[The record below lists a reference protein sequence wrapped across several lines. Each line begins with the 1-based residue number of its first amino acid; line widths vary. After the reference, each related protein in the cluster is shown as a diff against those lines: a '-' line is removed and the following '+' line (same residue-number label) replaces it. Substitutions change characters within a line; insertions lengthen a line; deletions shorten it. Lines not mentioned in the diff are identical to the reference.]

1 MALVKSGT
9 FGSSPSAAYEL
20 HAAQTAGSGNNRTV
34 KVTLRLKVNGST
46 TASKYGYG
54 LSWIARVKDSY
65 SATTAIK
72 GNEYWYGGEGYRE
85 FSQTLTVNV
94 GTTNSTSITV
104 GFQLKRTDGGS
115 TSWNQT
121 ITGTFSVDK
130 TNTKPY
136 FPTAQQY
143 INVRQGSSASGTLLS
158 GIIPENISTVYIEW
172 GQASDAEGGT
182 LTYGLN
188 HRINGGNWSQ
198 IDFGTDRAHSYSIG
212 AGNQGQTLEYYVDVQ
227 DNGGLWSDKIYSAKI
242 TKNTFTGSTLNDIAS
257 IAYNTTSLTLSW
269 TSPSNTTSH
278 ADKSV
283 FNFSITCD
291 GLTLYN
297 ATASNATTSLTFKIV
312 TSALTDGTPYILKN
326 DLKSKFES
334 SSYKGNLTFTLTS
347 SNAYGSSKTSSKI
360 CAVNLQSNPNAVSS
374 ASISTDTAKSTCYQ
388 KPISSVNSY
397 YFIPDGSKLIRVEWS
412 SVTGNIGE
420 PITYD
425 LYVAYGSDSWTL
437 LQSNLTT
444 TYYNHAV
451 PKQTSSKTIKYRVVT
466 KTSYGTSASKDTA
479 AQTLHYYNVPTITTG
494 AITRSSTSATVSVT
508 VVTKTSLTG
517 VTTVGTWVCNN
528 KGTSTAVCSGNLGTS
543 QAAQNISITG
553 LTEQGQYDLK
563 ITYKDNTIFSTN
575 VTTSAIS
582 IGQMASVF
590 FVNKYGVGVNGNVAT
605 ADRNLSVRGSIAL
618 TAPNNSYTRT
628 AIKTYNGDGNGMGM
642 AIGSGGMLA
651 IGSGESAA
659 EILEET
665 GDSSIM
671 NGRTMATEQT
681 YITSDNGVYFASNC
695 NTIANKKIGVFNN
708 SGNLHVPGAM
718 YVGSDGGTG
727 GTTNYRVYAQN
738 FKPTPADIGALALTG
753 GTLTGKL
760 QIRNDDANTHNST
773 YLELYRA
780 NGIRGSLITSH
791 DSGLGI
797 RLHTYNAEGNWS
809 FNYVFNTDGTFEA
822 GKLKMGN
829 AFLSQDTLRLE
840 KGYGGNYSQIFFKG
854 QTNDDG
860 RIIHWE
866 DNNSSQL
873 WIMPSDDIDSSNDE
887 VVLGTIA
894 NKNGTTDLN
903 GAAWNKAFS
912 FKMDGTMVINS
923 KSSHT
928 DLNGLYHESNCLTS
942 YTAPNRPENYCYIRT
957 FGVNDG
963 YTLQLASYY
972 GSAGRYY
979 IRSQQDTSKSWKVW
993 ESIITSD
1000 QRNIY
1005 KLRAAGNYM
1014 HIETSNG
1021 AKGINWWESDIKFKN
1036 NIQIID
1042 SSNKENRSLDSEIP
1056 GLDLVNKIKHYSFDY
1071 DETHNNT
1078 HIDCGYIAQQLEE
1091 IDERL
1096 IIKIKQPKDSIYY
1109 SEEDK
1114 YTRQPNA
1121 NVIIP
1126 YLSKAI
1132 QELYVKN
1139 IELENRLKDIENSN
1153 IDLK

>member
-9 FGSSPSAAYEL
+9 FGSGPSAAYEL
-20 HAAQTAGSGNNRTV
+20 HAVQTAGSGNNRTV
-34 KVTLRLKVNGST
+34 KVTLKLKVNGST
-46 TASKYGYG
+46 TASRYGYG

-104 GFQLKRTDGGS
+104 GFQLKRSDGGS

-143 INVRQGSSASGTLLS
+143 INVRQGGSASGTLLS

-198 IDFGTDRAHSYSIG
+198 IDWGTDRAHSYSIG
-212 AGNQGQTLEYYVDVQ
+212 SGNQGQTLEYYVDVQ

-297 ATASNATTSLTFKIV
+297 ATASNTTTSLTFKIV

-360 CAVNLQSNPNAVSS
+360 CAVNLQSNPSAVSS

-412 SVTGNIGE
+412 AATGNIGE
-420 PITYD
+420 AISYD
-425 LYVAYGSDSWTL
+425 VYVAYGTEAWTL

-444 TYYNHAV
+444 TYYNHKV
-451 PKQTSSKTIKYRVVT
+451 PKQTVSRTVKYRVVT
-466 KTSYGTSASKDTA
+466 KTSYGTTAYKDTA
-479 AQTLHYYNVPTITTG
+479 TQTLHYYNIPTITVG
-494 AITRSSTSATVSVT
+494 AITRASTSATVNVT
-508 VVTKTSLTG
+508 VASKTSLSG
-517 VTTVGTWVCNN
+517 VTTVGTWTCYN
-528 KGTSTAVCSGNLGTS
+528 KGTTTSVSTGDLSTS
-543 QAAQNISITG
+543 QSAQNISVTK
-553 LTEQGQYDLK
+553 LTETGQYDLK
-563 ITYKDNTIFSTN
+563 ITYKDNTIFSSN

-582 IGQMASVF
+582 IGQMAPIF
-590 FVNKYGVGVNGNVAT
+590 FVNKYGAGVGGVKANSNASFIVSGRASFQTLGQNAGTVTDFDTTLTEGEYFVSGTNITGAPYSGNVHGK
-605 ADRNLSVRGSIAL
+605 LVV
-618 TAPNNSYTRT
+618 
-628 AIKTYNGDGNGMGM
+628 K
-642 AIGSGGMLA
+642 
-651 IGSGESAA
+651 
-659 EILEET
+659 
-665 GDSSIM
+665 
-671 NGRTMATEQT
+671 
-681 YITSDNGVYFASNC
+681 V
-695 NTIANKKIGVFNN
+695 
-708 SGNLHVPGAM
+708 
-718 YVGSDGGTG
+718 SDGGTHNNKSNWIWQIFYQTEG
-727 GTTNYRVYAQN
+727 ISVFRRSKTNANQWTAWTKEYDTIN
-738 FKPTPADIGALALTG
+738 KPTPSEIGALPITG

-760 QIRNDDANTHNST
+760 QIKNADANTHNST

-829 AFLSQDTLRLE
+829 AFLSQDTLV
-840 KGYGGNYSQIFFKG
+840 F
-854 QTNDDG
+854 
-860 RIIHWE
+860 
-866 DNNSSQL
+866 
-873 WIMPSDDIDSSNDE
+873 
-887 VVLGTIA
+887 
-894 NKNGTTDLN
+894 
-903 GAAWNKAFS
+903 
-912 FKMDGTMVINS
+912 NS

-928 DLNGLYHESNCLTS
+928 DLNGLYHESTCLTS
-942 YTAPNRPENYCYIRT
+942 DTAPNRPENYCYIRT

-979 IRSQQDTSKSWKVW
+979 IRSQHDTSKSWKVW

-1000 QRNIY
+1000 QRSIY

-1014 HIETSNG
+1014 HVETNNS

-1121 NVIIP
+1121 NIIIP

>member
-9 FGSSPSAAYEL
+9 FGSSPVAAYEL
-20 HAAQTAGSGNNRTV
+20 HAAQTAGSGNSRTV
-34 KVTLRLKVNGST
+34 KVTLKLKVNGST

-85 FSQTLTVNV
+85 FSQTLTVDV

-104 GFQLKRTDGGS
+104 GFQLKRSDGGS

-121 ITGTFSVDK
+121 ITGNFTVDK

-143 INVRQGSSASGTLLS
+143 INVRQGNNSSGALLS

-182 LTYGLN
+182 LTYALN

-198 IDFGTDRAHSYSIG
+198 IDWGTDRAHSYSIG
-212 AGNQGQTLEYYVDVQ
+212 AGNQGQTLEYYVDAK
-227 DNGGLWSDKIYSAKI
+227 DDGGLWSERIYSTKI
-242 TKNTFTGSTLNDIAS
+242 TKNTFTGSTLNDIPS
-257 IAYNTTSLTLSW
+257 IAYNTSSLTLSW
-269 TSPSNTTSH
+269 NAPSNTTSH
-278 ADKSV
+278 ADKSK
-283 FNFSITCD
+283 FNFAISCD

-297 ATASNATTSLTFKIV
+297 ATASNTATSLTFKIV

-326 DLKSKFES
+326 DLKRKFEN
-334 SSYKGNLTFTLTS
+334 SSYKGNLAFTLTS

-360 CAVNLQSNPNAVSS
+360 CAVNLQSNPSAVSS

-388 KPISSVNSY
+388 KPISSVNNY
-397 YFIPDGSKLIRVEWS
+397 FFIPDGSKVIRVEWS
-412 SVTGNIGE
+412 AVTGNIGE
-420 PITYD
+420 PISYD
-425 LYVAYGSDSWTL
+425 VYVAYGSEGWSL

-444 TYYNHAV
+444 TYYNHTV
-451 PKQTSSKTIKYRVVT
+451 PKQTVSRTVKYRVVT

-479 AQTLHYYNVPTITTG
+479 AQTLHYYNAPTITIG
-494 AITRSSTSATVSVT
+494 AITRASTSATVNVT
-508 VVTKTSLTG
+508 VTSKTSLSD
-517 VTTVGTWVCNN
+517 VTTVGTWTCNN
-528 KGTSTAVCSGNLGTS
+528 KGTSTVVCSGNLGTS
-543 QAAQNISITG
+543 QAAQNLSITG

-563 ITYKDNTIFSTN
+563 ITYKDNTIFSSN

-605 ADRNLSVRGSIAL
+605 ADKNLSVRGSIAL

-651 IGSGESAA
+651 IGSGESATG
-659 EILEET
+659 ILEET

-727 GTTNYRVYAQN
+727 GSTNYRVYAQN
-738 FKPTPADIGALALTG
+738 FKPTPADIGALSLSG

-760 QIRNDDANTHNST
+760 QIKNANANTHDVS

-780 NGIRGSLITSH
+780 NGARGCFITSH
-791 DSGLGI
+791 TNGLGI
-797 RLHTYNAEGNWS
+797 RLHTYDAEGTWS
-809 FNYVFNTDGTFEA
+809 SHYVFNTDGTFETS
-822 GKLKMGN
+822 KLKMGN
-829 AFLSQDTLRLE
+829 AFLDSSTLRLE

-854 QTNDDG
+854 QKDDDG

-866 DNNSSQL
+866 DNGSSQL
-873 WIMPSDDIDSSNDE
+873 WLMPSDDSNAESDEVIIGSISGKNGVVDMSSGGTWNRSITMNTRGQIKCTSNYPYISFKDSETNHGSHTWCIGSDNGYFYIHSGSRNGATVDDSKSGPLLGCYTGSYTNWRFRGSQLFMNGTSVSTSDINMKENVVSISDVQPLSRNANNNPTPKDFKEFVKNMNFYSYDYLKVNDDGELVSSN
-887 VVLGTIA
+887 
-894 NKNGTTDLN
+894 
-903 GAAWNKAFS
+903 S
-912 FKMDGTMVINS
+912 
-923 KSSHT
+923 
-928 DLNGLYHESNCLTS
+928 
-942 YTAPNRPENYCYIRT
+942 RT
-957 FGVNDG
+957 FKKQDEKQKKFSEKVYHNIGIVAQDYDYENDPIAKQFIFKDIDG
-963 YTLQLASYY
+963 KTLLYNKDAL
-972 GSAGRYY
+972 
-979 IRSQQDTSKSWKVW
+979 I
-993 ESIITSD
+993 
-1000 QRNIY
+1000 
-1005 KLRAAGNYM
+1005 
-1014 HIETSNG
+1014 
-1021 AKGINWWESDIKFKN
+1021 GILGIAL
-1036 NIQIID
+1036 
-1042 SSNKENRSLDSEIP
+1042 KEN
-1056 GLDLVNKIKHYSFDY
+1056 IKEVDILK
-1071 DETHNNT
+1071 EQ
-1078 HIDCGYIAQQLEE
+1078 IKE
-1091 IDERL
+1091 L
-1096 IIKIKQPKDSIYY
+1096 IK
-1109 SEEDK
+1109 
-1114 YTRQPNA
+1114 N
-1121 NVIIP
+1121 
-1126 YLSKAI
+1126 
-1132 QELYVKN
+1132 QEGK
-1139 IELENRLKDIENSN
+1139 
-1153 IDLK
+1153 

>member
-9 FGSSPSAAYEL
+9 FGSGPSAAYEL
-20 HAAQTAGSGNNRTV
+20 HAVQTAGSGNNRTV
-34 KVTLRLKVNGST
+34 KVTLKLKVNGST
-46 TASKYGYG
+46 TASRYGYG

-104 GFQLKRTDGGS
+104 GFQLKRSDGGS

-143 INVRQGSSASGTLLS
+143 INVRQGGSASGTLLS

-198 IDFGTDRAHSYSIG
+198 IDWGTDRAHSYSIG
-212 AGNQGQTLEYYVDVQ
+212 SGNQGQTLEYYVDVQ

-283 FNFSITCD
+283 FNFNITCD

-297 ATASNATTSLTFKIV
+297 ATASNTTTSLTFKIV

-360 CAVNLQSNPNAVSS
+360 CAVNLQSNPSAVSS

-420 PITYD
+420 AISYD
-425 LYVAYGSDSWTL
+425 VYVAYGTEAWTL

-444 TYYNHAV
+444 TYYNHKV
-451 PKQTSSKTIKYRVVT
+451 PKQTVSRTVKYRVVT
-466 KTSYGTSASKDTA
+466 KTSYGTTAYKDTA
-479 AQTLHYYNVPTITTG
+479 TQTLHYYNIPTITVGT
-494 AITRSSTSATVSVT
+494 ITRASTSATVNVT
-508 VVTKTSLTG
+508 VASKTSLSG
-517 VTTVGTWVCNN
+517 VTTVGTWTCYN
-528 KGTSTAVCSGNLGTS
+528 KGTTTSVSTGDLSTS
-543 QAAQNISITG
+543 QSAQNISVTK
-553 LTEQGQYDLK
+553 LTETGQYDLK
-563 ITYKDNTIFSTN
+563 ITYKDNTIFSSN

-582 IGQMASVF
+582 IGQMAPIF
-590 FVNKYGVGVNGNVAT
+590 FVNKYGAGVGGVKANSNASFIVSGRASFQTLGQNAGTVTDFDTTLTEGEYFVSGTNITGAPYSGNVHGK
-605 ADRNLSVRGSIAL
+605 LVV
-618 TAPNNSYTRT
+618 
-628 AIKTYNGDGNGMGM
+628 K
-642 AIGSGGMLA
+642 
-651 IGSGESAA
+651 
-659 EILEET
+659 
-665 GDSSIM
+665 
-671 NGRTMATEQT
+671 
-681 YITSDNGVYFASNC
+681 V
-695 NTIANKKIGVFNN
+695 
-708 SGNLHVPGAM
+708 
-718 YVGSDGGTG
+718 SDGGTHNNKSNWIWQIFYQTEG
-727 GTTNYRVYAQN
+727 ISVFRRSKTNANQWTAWTKEYDTIN
-738 FKPTPADIGALALTG
+738 KPTPSEIGALPITG

-760 QIRNDDANTHNST
+760 QIKNADANTHNST

-829 AFLSQDTLRLE
+829 AFLSQDTLV
-840 KGYGGNYSQIFFKG
+840 F
-854 QTNDDG
+854 
-860 RIIHWE
+860 
-866 DNNSSQL
+866 
-873 WIMPSDDIDSSNDE
+873 
-887 VVLGTIA
+887 
-894 NKNGTTDLN
+894 
-903 GAAWNKAFS
+903 
-912 FKMDGTMVINS
+912 NS

-928 DLNGLYHESNCLTS
+928 DLNGLYHESTCLTS
-942 YTAPNRPENYCYIRT
+942 DTAPNRPENYCYIRT
-957 FGVNDG
+957 FGVNNG

-979 IRSQQDTSKSWKVW
+979 IRSQHDTSKSWKVW

-1000 QRNIY
+1000 QRSIY

-1014 HIETSNG
+1014 HVETNNS

-1121 NVIIP
+1121 NIIIP

>member
-9 FGSSPSAAYEL
+9 FGSGPSAAYEL
-20 HAAQTAGSGNNRTV
+20 HAVQTAGSGNNRTV
-34 KVTLRLKVNGST
+34 KVTLKLKVNGST
-46 TASKYGYG
+46 TASRYGYG

-104 GFQLKRTDGGS
+104 GFQLKRSDGGS

-143 INVRQGSSASGTLLS
+143 INVRQGGSASGTLLS

-198 IDFGTDRAHSYSIG
+198 IDWGTDRAHSYSIG
-212 AGNQGQTLEYYVDVQ
+212 SGNQGQTLEYYVDVQ

-283 FNFSITCD
+283 FNFNITCD

-297 ATASNATTSLTFKIV
+297 ATASNTTTSLTFKIV

-360 CAVNLQSNPNAVSS
+360 CAVNLQSNPSAVSS

-420 PITYD
+420 AISYD
-425 LYVAYGSDSWTL
+425 VYVAYGTEAWTL

-444 TYYNHAV
+444 TYYNHKV
-451 PKQTSSKTIKYRVVT
+451 PKQTVSRTVKYRVVT
-466 KTSYGTSASKDTA
+466 KTSYGTTAYKDTA
-479 AQTLHYYNVPTITTG
+479 TQTLHYYNIPTITVGT
-494 AITRSSTSATVSVT
+494 ITRASTSATVNVT
-508 VVTKTSLTG
+508 VASKTSLSG
-517 VTTVGTWVCNN
+517 VTTVGTWTCYN
-528 KGTSTAVCSGNLGTS
+528 KGTTTSVSTGDLSTS
-543 QAAQNISITG
+543 QSAQNISVTK
-553 LTEQGQYDLK
+553 LTETGQYDLK
-563 ITYKDNTIFSTN
+563 ITYKDNTIFSSN

-582 IGQMASVF
+582 IGQMAPIF
-590 FVNKYGVGVNGNVAT
+590 FVNKYGAGVGGVKANSNASFIVSGRASFQTLGQNAGTVTDFDTTLTEGEYFVSGTNITGAPYSGNVHGK
-605 ADRNLSVRGSIAL
+605 LVV
-618 TAPNNSYTRT
+618 
-628 AIKTYNGDGNGMGM
+628 K
-642 AIGSGGMLA
+642 
-651 IGSGESAA
+651 
-659 EILEET
+659 
-665 GDSSIM
+665 
-671 NGRTMATEQT
+671 
-681 YITSDNGVYFASNC
+681 V
-695 NTIANKKIGVFNN
+695 
-708 SGNLHVPGAM
+708 
-718 YVGSDGGTG
+718 SDGGTHNNKSNWIWQIFYQTEG
-727 GTTNYRVYAQN
+727 ISVFRRSKTNANQWTAWTKEYDTIN
-738 FKPTPADIGALALTG
+738 KPTPSEIGALPITG

-760 QIRNDDANTHNST
+760 QIKNADANTHNST

-829 AFLSQDTLRLE
+829 AFLSQDTLV
-840 KGYGGNYSQIFFKG
+840 F
-854 QTNDDG
+854 
-860 RIIHWE
+860 
-866 DNNSSQL
+866 
-873 WIMPSDDIDSSNDE
+873 
-887 VVLGTIA
+887 
-894 NKNGTTDLN
+894 
-903 GAAWNKAFS
+903 
-912 FKMDGTMVINS
+912 NS

-928 DLNGLYHESNCLTS
+928 DLNGLYHESTCLTS
-942 YTAPNRPENYCYIRT
+942 DTAPNRPENYCYIRT

-979 IRSQQDTSKSWKVW
+979 IRSQHDTSKSWKVW

-1000 QRNIY
+1000 QRSIY

-1014 HIETSNG
+1014 HVETNNS

-1121 NVIIP
+1121 NIIIP

>member
-9 FGSSPSAAYEL
+9 FGSGPSAAYEL

-143 INVRQGSSASGTLLS
+143 INVRQENSSGTLLS
-158 GIIPENISTVYIEW
+158 GIIPENISTIYIQW

-198 IDFGTDRAHSYSIG
+198 IDFGTDRDHVYSIG
-212 AGNQGQTLEYYVDVQ
+212 TGNQGQTLEYYVDVQ
-227 DNGGLWSDKIYSAKI
+227 DNGGLWSDKIYSTKI

-297 ATASNATTSLTFKIV
+297 ATASNTTTSLTFKIV

-451 PKQTSSKTIKYRVVT
+451 PKQTSSRTIKYRIVT
-466 KTSYGTSASKDTA
+466 KTSYGTTASKDTA
-479 AQTLHYYNVPTITTG
+479 TQTLHYYNIPTITIGT
-494 AITRSSTSATVSVT
+494 ITRTSTAATVNITVT
-508 VVTKTSLTG
+508 SKTSLSG
-517 VTTVGTWVCNN
+517 VTTVGTWTCYN
-528 KGTSTAVCSGNLGTS
+528 KGTSTSVSTGSLGTS
-543 QAAQNISITG
+543 QAAQNISVTS
-553 LTEQGQYDLK
+553 LTESGQYDLK
-563 ITYKDNTIFSTN
+563 IIYKDNTVFSSN

-582 IGQMASVF
+582 IGQMLPAF
-590 FVNKYGVGVNGNVAT
+590 FINKYGIGVNGEMANANSAIRVKGSVFPYGSHNGLT
-605 ADRNLSVRGSIAL
+605 DYDSTPIGLSIV
-618 TAPNNSYTRT
+618 
-628 AIKTYNGDGNGMGM
+628 
-642 AIGSGGMLA
+642 
-651 IGSGESAA
+651 
-659 EILEET
+659 
-665 GDSSIM
+665 
-671 NGRTMATEQT
+671 EQ
-681 YITSDNGVYFASNC
+681 
-695 NTIANKKIGVFNN
+695 
-708 SGNLHVPGAM
+708 
-718 YVGSDGGTG
+718 GTG
-727 GTTNYRVYAQN
+727 GSSAGYPSDYIT
-738 FKPTPADIGALALTG
+738 
-753 GTLTGKL
+753 TLTVKHNANRQF
-760 QIRNDDANTHNST
+760 QISVDNSGSN
-773 YLELYRA
+773 LYF
-780 NGIRGSLITSH
+780 RGAHVS
-791 DSGLGI
+791 
-797 RLHTYNAEGNWS
+797 
-809 FNYVFNTDGTFEA
+809 NTDGTSTGWSAWKKVYHSANKPTKSDVGLGSVNNWGASSSISANSTSQYATTNMVAQVRAEKLNASA
-822 GKLKMGN
+822 GVHNGALTISENSKQLIMGCGTG
-829 AFLSQDTLRLE
+829 DV
-840 KGYGGNYSQIFFKG
+840 FFK
-854 QTNDDG
+854 
-860 RIIHWE
+860 
-866 DNNSSQL
+866 
-873 WIMPSDDIDSSNDE
+873 
-887 VVLGTIA
+887 
-894 NKNGTTDLN
+894 
-903 GAAWNKAFS
+903 
-912 FKMDGTMVINS
+912 NS
-923 KSSHT
+923 KSGGYLQFYDDKTLRIDGVKIGTPQYPIIDRDTTRWFNKIAPVMSDGVMEVGRYIDFHKASSDPADYT
-928 DLNGLYHESNCLTS
+928 VRLDANGSVLWCSTTIQQASDKNMKEDIQYLDEMPMMYSRNSSSMFKDFIKDFRFATFR
-942 YTAPNRPENYCYIRT
+942 YKGAEQGT
-957 FGVNDG
+957 FGFIAQDVEDSPVGQLMVSEFDREIINKKINKVIGTEKTLSFDLSA
-963 YTLQLASYY
+963 YT
-972 GSAGRYY
+972 
-979 IRSQQDTSKSWKVW
+979 TVV
-993 ESIITSD
+993 
-1000 QRNIY
+1000 
-1005 KLRAAGNYM
+1005 
-1014 HIETSNG
+1014 
-1021 AKGINWWESDIKFKN
+1021 AKGLQETIKELDDLKEE
-1036 NIQIID
+1036 
-1042 SSNKENRSLDSEIP
+1042 NKELKNRIIEIE
-1056 GLDLVNKIKHYSFDY
+1056 KR
-1071 DETHNNT
+1071 
-1078 HIDCGYIAQQLEE
+1078 LEE
-1091 IDERL
+1091 
-1096 IIKIKQPKDSIYY
+1096 K
-1109 SEEDK
+1109 
-1114 YTRQPNA
+1114 
-1121 NVIIP
+1121 
-1126 YLSKAI
+1126 
-1132 QELYVKN
+1132 
-1139 IELENRLKDIENSN
+1139 
-1153 IDLK
+1153 

>member
-9 FGSSPSAAYEL
+9 FGSGPSAAYEL
-20 HAAQTAGSGNNRTV
+20 HAAQTAGSGNSRTV
-34 KVTLRLKVNGST
+34 KVTLKLKVNGST
-46 TASKYGYG
+46 TTSKYGYG

-143 INVRQGSSASGTLLS
+143 INVRQGGSASGTLLS

-198 IDFGTDRAHSYSIG
+198 IDWGTDRAHSYSIG

-227 DNGGLWSDKIYSAKI
+227 DNGGLWSDKIYSTKI

-360 CAVNLQSNPNAVSS
+360 CAVNLQSNPSAVSS

-397 YFIPDGSKLIRVEWS
+397 YFIPDGRKLIRVEWS
-412 SVTGNIGE
+412 PVTGNIGE
-420 PITYD
+420 SISYD
-425 LYVAYGSDSWTL
+425 IYVAYGSEDWTL

-451 PKQTSSKTIKYRVVT
+451 PKQTVSRTIKYRVVT
-466 KTSYGTSASKDTA
+466 KTSYGTTAYKDTA
-479 AQTLHYYNVPTITTG
+479 TQTLHYYNIPTITVGT
-494 AITRSSTSATVSVT
+494 ITRTSTAATVNVT
-508 VVTKTSLTG
+508 VASRTSLSG
-517 VTTVGTWVCNN
+517 VTTVGTWTCYN
-528 KGTSTAVCSGNLGTS
+528 KGTSTSVSTGSLGTS
-543 QAAQNISITG
+543 QAAQNISVTS
-553 LTEQGQYDLK
+553 LTESGQYDLK
-563 ITYKDNTIFSTN
+563 ITYKDNTVFSSN

-582 IGQMASVF
+582 IGQMLPAF
-590 FVNKYGVGVNGNVAT
+590 FVNKYGIGVNGEMANANSAVRVKGSVFPYGSHNGLT
-605 ADRNLSVRGSIAL
+605 DYNSTPIGLSIVEQGAGGS
-618 TAPNNSYTRT
+618 
-628 AIKTYNGDGNGMGM
+628 
-642 AIGSGGMLA
+642 
-651 IGSGESAA
+651 SA
-659 EILEET
+659 
-665 GDSSIM
+665 GYPSD
-671 NGRTMATEQT
+671 
-681 YITSDNGVYFASNC
+681 YITTLTVKHSN
-695 NTIANKKIGVFNN
+695 NRQFQFSVDN
-708 SGNLHVPGAM
+708 SGNNLYFRGAHVNNT
-718 YVGSDGGTG
+718 DGTSTG
-727 GTTNYRVYAQN
+727 WSAWKKVYHSAN
-738 FKPTPADIGALALTG
+738 KPTPSDIGALPITG

-822 GKLKMGN
+822 NKLKMGN
-829 AFLSQDTLRLE
+829 AFLDSSTLRLE

-860 RIIHWE
+860 RIVHWE
-866 DNNSSQL
+866 DNNTSQL
-873 WIMPSDDIDSSNDE
+873 WIMPSDDNSAASDE
-887 VVLGTIA
+887 VILGTIA

-903 GAAWNKAFS
+903 GAEWNKAFS

-942 YTAPNRPENYCYIRT
+942 DTAPNRPENYCYIRT

-963 YTLQLASYY
+963 HTLQLASYY

>member
-9 FGSSPSAAYEL
+9 FGSSPVAAYEL
-20 HAAQTAGSGNNRTV
+20 HAAQTAGSGNSRTV
-34 KVTLRLKVNGST
+34 KVILKLKVNGST

-85 FSQTLTVNV
+85 FSQTLTVDV

-104 GFQLKRTDGGS
+104 GFQLKRSDGGS
-115 TSWNQT
+115 SSWNQT
-121 ITGTFSVDK
+121 ITGNFTVDK

-136 FPTAQQY
+136 FPTDQQY
-143 INVRQGSSASGTLLS
+143 LNIKQGNNSSGALLS
-158 GIIPENISTVYIEW
+158 GIIPENISNVYLEW

-182 LTYGLN
+182 LTYSLN

-198 IDFGTDRAHSYSIG
+198 IDSGTDRAHSYSIG
-212 AGNQGQTLEYYVDVQ
+212 AGNQGQTLEYYVDVK
-227 DNGGLWSDKIYSAKI
+227 DNGGLWSDKVYSTKI
-242 TKNTFTGSTLNDIAS
+242 TKNTFTGSTLNDIPS
-257 IAYNTTSLTLSW
+257 IAYNTSSLTLSW
-269 TSPSNTTSH
+269 NAPSNTTSH
-278 ADKSV
+278 ADKSK
-283 FNFSITCD
+283 FNFTISCD

-326 DLKSKFES
+326 DLKNKFANT
-334 SSYKGNLTFTLTS
+334 SYKGNLTFTLTS
-347 SNAYGSSKTSSKI
+347 SNAYGSSKTSSKV
-360 CAVNLQSNPNAVSS
+360 CAVDLQSTPNAVSS
-374 ASISTDTAKSTCYQ
+374 AIISTDTAKSTCYQ
-388 KPISSVNSY
+388 KPISSVNNY
-397 YFIPDGSKLIRVEWS
+397 FFIPDGSKVIRVEWS
-412 SVTGNIGE
+412 AVTGNIGE
-420 PITYD
+420 AISYD
-425 LYVAYGSDSWTL
+425 VYVAYESEGWSL
-437 LQSNLTT
+437 IQSNLTT

-451 PKQTSSKTIKYRVVT
+451 PKQTVSRTIKYRIVT
-466 KTSYGTSASKDTA
+466 KTNYGTSASKDTA
-479 AQTLHYYNVPTITTG
+479 AQTLHYYNAPTITIG
-494 AITRSSTSATVSVT
+494 AITRASTSATVNVT
-508 VVTKTSLTG
+508 VASKTSLSG
-517 VTTVGTWVCNN
+517 VTTVGTWTCNN
-528 KGTSTAVCSGNLGTS
+528 KGTSTVVCSGNLGTS
-543 QAAQNISITG
+543 QAAQNLSITG

-563 ITYKDNTIFSTN
+563 ITYKDNTIFSSN

-590 FVNKYGVGVNGNVAT
+590 FVNKYGIGVNGT
-605 ADRNLSVRGSIAL
+605 KADSTIAL
-618 TAPNNSYTRT
+618 NVKGAANVSNILNS
-628 AIKTYNGDGNGMGM
+628 NLLG
-642 AIGSGGMLA
+642 GSGA
-651 IGSGESAA
+651 HGSTKVSDLNNIWKSGFYDILDGANQPFGGWNWVINCAHTNNRADYKYGFQIAATNGGNNYAMRSTNVNGQGNWSVLYHTNNKPSAA
-659 EILEET
+659 
-665 GDSSIM
+665 D
-671 NGRTMATEQT
+671 
-681 YITSDNGVYFASNC
+681 V
-695 NTIANKKIGVFNN
+695 
-708 SGNLHVPGAM
+708 
-718 YVGSDGGTG
+718 
-727 GTTNYRVYAQN
+727 
-738 FKPTPADIGALALTG
+738 GALPITG

-760 QIRNDDANTHNST
+760 QIKNADANTHDSS

-780 NGIRGSLITSH
+780 NGARGCFITSH
-791 DSGLGI
+791 TNGLGI
-797 RLHTYNAEGNWS
+797 RLHTYDAEGTWS
-809 FNYVFNTDGTFEA
+809 SHYVFNTDGTFETS
-822 GKLKMGN
+822 KLKMGN
-829 AFLSQDTLRLE
+829 AFLDSSTLRLE

-873 WIMPSDDIDSSNDE
+873 WLMPSDDNGVDSDE
-887 VVLGTIA
+887 VILGTIA
-894 NKNGTTDLN
+894 KKNGTTDLN
-903 GAAWNKAFS
+903 GATWNRAFS
-912 FKMDGTMVINS
+912 FAMDGTMKINS
-923 KSSHT
+923 KSSNT

-942 YTAPNRPENYCYIRT
+942 DTAPNRPENYCYVRT

-963 YTLQLASYY
+963 YTMQLASYY
-972 GSAGRYY
+972 GVAGRYY
-979 IRSQQDTSKSWKVW
+979 IRSQQDTNRSWKVW

-1014 HIETSNG
+1014 HIETNNG

-1056 GLDLVNKIKHYSFDY
+1056 GLNLVNKIKHYSFDY

-1096 IIKIKQPKDSIYY
+1096 IIKIEQPKDSIYY

>member
-9 FGSSPSAAYEL
+9 FGSSPVAAYEL
-20 HAAQTAGSGNNRTV
+20 HAAQTAGSGNSRTV
-34 KVTLRLKVNGST
+34 KVTLKLKVNGST

-65 SATTAIK
+65 SATAKVK

-85 FSQTLTVNV
+85 FSQTLTVDV

-104 GFQLKRTDGGS
+104 GFQLKRSDGGS
-115 TSWNQT
+115 SSWNQT
-121 ITGTFSVDK
+121 ITGDFTVDK

-136 FPTAQQY
+136 FPTGQQY
-143 INVRQGSSASGTLLS
+143 LNIKQGNNSSGALLS
-158 GIIPENISTVYIEW
+158 GIIPENISNVYLEW

-182 LTYGLN
+182 LTYSLN

-198 IDFGTDRAHSYSIG
+198 IDSGTDRAHSYSIG
-212 AGNQGQTLEYYVDVQ
+212 AGNQGQTLEYYVDVK
-227 DNGGLWSDKIYSAKI
+227 DNGGLWSDKVYSTKI
-242 TKNTFTGSTLNDIAS
+242 TKNTFTGSTLNDIPS
-257 IAYNTTSLTLSW
+257 IAYNTSSLTLSW
-269 TSPSNTTSH
+269 SAPSNTTSH
-278 ADKSV
+278 ADKSK
-283 FNFSITCD
+283 FNFTISCD

-326 DLKSKFES
+326 DLKNKFANT
-334 SSYKGNLTFTLTS
+334 SYKGNLTFTLTS
-347 SNAYGSSKTSSKI
+347 SNAYGSSKTSSKV
-360 CAVNLQSNPNAVSS
+360 CAVNLQSTPNAVSS
-374 ASISTDTAKSTCYQ
+374 AIISTDTAKSTCYQ

-397 YFIPDGSKLIRVEWS
+397 FFIPDGSKVIRVEWS
-412 SVTGNIGE
+412 AVTGNIGE
-420 PITYD
+420 PISYD
-425 LYVAYGSDSWTL
+425 VYVAYGSEGWSL
-437 LQSNLTT
+437 IQSNLTT
-444 TYYNHAV
+444 TYYNHTV
-451 PKQTSSKTIKYRVVT
+451 PKQTVSRTVKYRVVT

-479 AQTLHYYNVPTITTG
+479 AQTLHYYNAPTITIG
-494 AITRSSTSATVSVT
+494 AITRASTSATVNVT
-508 VVTKTSLTG
+508 VASKTSLSD
-517 VTTVGTWVCNN
+517 VTTVGTWTCYN
-528 KGTSTAVCSGNLGTS
+528 KGTTTSVSTGNLSTS
-543 QAAQNISITG
+543 QSAQNISITN
-553 LTEQGQYDLK
+553 LTETGQYDLK
-563 ITYKDNTIFSTN
+563 ITYKDNTIFSSN

-582 IGQMASVF
+582 IGQMAPVF
-590 FVNKYGVGVNGNVAT
+590 FVNKYGIGINGKQANSTYSLFVNGRGCISDGLMLPDNIGIRDSSGRIFLRNNGTSTVLSASNGTIYFRPQGDGAGANQAT
-605 ADRNLSVRGSIAL
+605 LNPSGIFN
-618 TAPNNSYTRT
+618 APN
-628 AIKTYNGDGNGMGM
+628 IQVGGNNVYHTGRKP
-642 AIGSGGMLA
+642 
-651 IGSGESAA
+651 SAA
-659 EILEET
+659 
-665 GDSSIM
+665 D
-671 NGRTMATEQT
+671 
-681 YITSDNGVYFASNC
+681 V
-695 NTIANKKIGVFNN
+695 
-708 SGNLHVPGAM
+708 
-718 YVGSDGGTG
+718 
-727 GTTNYRVYAQN
+727 
-738 FKPTPADIGALALTG
+738 GALPITG

-760 QIRNDDANTHNST
+760 QIRNADANTYDVS

-780 NGIRGSLITSH
+780 NGARGCFITSH
-791 DSGLGI
+791 TNGLGI
-797 RLHTYNAEGNWS
+797 RLHTYDAEGTWS
-809 FNYVFNTDGTFEA
+809 SHYVFNTDGTFETS
-822 GKLKMGN
+822 KLQMGN
-829 AFLSQDTLRLE
+829 AFLDSSTLRLE

-873 WIMPSDDIDSSNDE
+873 WLMPSDDNGVASDE
-887 VVLGTIA
+887 VILGTIA
-894 NKNGTTDLN
+894 KKNGTTDLN
-903 GAAWNKAFS
+903 GATWNRAFS
-912 FKMDGTMVINS
+912 FVMDGTMKINS
-923 KSSHT
+923 KPSAT

-942 YTAPNRPENYCYIRT
+942 DTAPNRPENYCYIRT

-963 YTLQLASYY
+963 YTMQLASYY

-979 IRSQQDTSKSWKVW
+979 IRSQQDTSKNWKVW

-1096 IIKIKQPKDSIYY
+1096 IIKIEQPKDSIYY

-1132 QELYVKN
+1132 QELYAKN

>member
-34 KVTLRLKVNGST
+34 KVTLKLKVNGST
-46 TASKYGYG
+46 TASRYGYG

-72 GNEYWYGGEGYRE
+72 GNEYWYGGQGYRE

-143 INVRQGSSASGTLLS
+143 INVRQGGSASGTLLS
-158 GIIPENISTVYIEW
+158 GIIPENISNVYIEW

-182 LTYGLN
+182 LTYALN

-212 AGNQGQTLEYYVDVQ
+212 SGNQGQTLEYYVDVK
-227 DNGGLWSDKIYSAKI
+227 DNGGLWSDKIYSTKI
-242 TKNTFTGSTLNDIAS
+242 TKNTFTGSILNDIAS

-297 ATASNATTSLTFKIV
+297 ATASNTTTSLTFKIV

-360 CAVNLQSNPNAVSS
+360 CAVNLQSNPSAVKS

-397 YFIPDGSKLIRVEWS
+397 YFIPDGRKLIRVEWS

-451 PKQTSSKTIKYRVVT
+451 PKQTVSRTIKYRVVT
-466 KTSYGTSASKDTA
+466 KTSYGTTAYKDTA
-479 AQTLHYYNVPTITTG
+479 TQTLHYYNIPTITIGT
-494 AITRSSTSATVSVT
+494 ITRTSTTATVNVT
-508 VVTKTSLTG
+508 VASRTSLSG
-517 VTTVGTWVCNN
+517 VTTVGTWTCYK
-528 KGTSTAVCSGNLGTS
+528 KGTSTSVSTGSLGTS
-543 QAAQNISITG
+543 QAAQNISVTS
-553 LTEQGQYDLK
+553 LTESGQYDLK
-563 ITYKDNTIFSTN
+563 ITYKDNTVFSSN
-575 VTTSAIS
+575 VITSAIN

-590 FVNKYGVGVNGNVAT
+590 FVNKYGIGVNGT
-605 ADRNLSVRGSIAL
+605 QADSTIAL
-618 TAPNNSYTRT
+618 NVKGAANVSNILNS
-628 AIKTYNGDGNGMGM
+628 NLVG
-642 AIGSGGMLA
+642 GSGA
-651 IGSGESAA
+651 HGSTKVSDLNNIWKSGFYDIYQGANQPFGGWNWVINCAHTNNKDGYKYGFQIAAGNNEKKYAMRSTNANGEGSWSVLYHTHNKPSAA
-659 EILEET
+659 
-665 GDSSIM
+665 D
-671 NGRTMATEQT
+671 
-681 YITSDNGVYFASNC
+681 V
-695 NTIANKKIGVFNN
+695 
-708 SGNLHVPGAM
+708 
-718 YVGSDGGTG
+718 
-727 GTTNYRVYAQN
+727 
-738 FKPTPADIGALALTG
+738 GALPITG

-760 QIRNDDANTHNST
+760 QIKNADANTDNSS

-780 NGIRGSLITSH
+780 NGVRGSLITSH
-791 DSGLGI
+791 NNGLGI
-797 RLHTYNAEGNWS
+797 RLHTYDAEGTWS
-809 FNYVFNTDGTFEA
+809 SNYVFNTDGTFEA
-822 GKLKMGN
+822 NKLKMGN
-829 AFLSQDTLRLE
+829 AFLDSSTLRLE

-873 WIMPSDDIDSSNDE
+873 WIMPSDDNSAASDE
-887 VVLGTIA
+887 VILGTIA
-894 NKNGTTDLN
+894 KKNGTTDLN
-903 GAAWNKAFS
+903 GATWSRAFS
-912 FKMDGTMVINS
+912 FKMDGTMKIDS
-923 KSSHT
+923 KSSNT

-942 YTAPNRPENYCYIRT
+942 NTAPNRPENYCYIRT

-1000 QRNIY
+1000 HRSIY

-1014 HIETSNG
+1014 HVETNSS

>member
-1 MALVKSGT
+1 MAIVKSGT
-9 FGSSPSAAYEL
+9 FGSSPSASYEL
-20 HAAQTAGSGNNRTV
+20 HAEQTSGSGNSRTV
-34 KVTLRLKVNGST
+34 KVTLRLKVYGST
-46 TASKYGYG
+46 SQSKYGFPLY
-54 LSWIARVKDSY
+54 WKARVKDSY
-65 SATTAIK
+65 SGWQTVK
-72 GNEYWYGGEGYRE
+72 GSEYWYATEGYRE
-85 FSQTLTVNV
+85 FAQWLTVDV
-94 GTTNSTSITV
+94 GTTSSTSITV
-104 GFQLKRTDGGS
+104 GFQLNRSDGGS
-115 TSWNQT
+115 SSWNQT
-121 ITGTFSVDK
+121 ITGSFTVNK
-130 TNTKPY
+130 TNTAPY
-136 FPTAQQY
+136 FPNDQKW
-143 INVRQGSSASGTLLS
+143 INVRSGSTSSGTLLS
-158 GIIPENISTVYIEW
+158 GVIPENTSQVYISW
-172 GQASDAEGGT
+172 GAASDAEGDS
-182 LTYGLN
+182 LTYALN
-188 HRINGGNWSQ
+188 HKINNGNWVQ
-198 IDFGTDRAHSYSIG
+198 IDLGTDRAHSYSIG
-212 AGNQGQTLEYYVDVQ
+212 AGNEGQTIQYYVDVK
-227 DNGGLWSDKIYSAKI
+227 DPSGAWSEKIYSAVL
-242 TKNTFTGSTLNDIAS
+242 TKNTLIGGWFTNHSTDIYYGTDSFTIYFTGGRNTNNSPVYYYIYSDDIPIQNGREVTGESEIIKIWDETGTAPSTPYFKLSDIKNWVKNNNYNRRMHVGIRTRND
-257 IAYNTTSLTLSW
+257 YNTYKWSGGSINIDLRTNPYQSSCYISDNSPAYKTVNGTKYLLPEGGQNINLDFKAASGKNGEDIYYEIYYSINDQNWIYLRNGYDATWKSTSNETWHTIYHNLGKMNYSGNIKYLVRVK
-269 TSPSNTTSH
+269 TTYDYYSDSYTEARTFH
-278 ADKSV
+278 YYHG
-283 FNFSITCD
+283 I
-291 GLTLYN
+291 
-297 ATASNATTSLTFKIV
+297 SLI
-312 TSALTDGTPYILKN
+312 
-326 DLKSKFES
+326 
-334 SSYKGNLTFTLTS
+334 
-347 SNAYGSSKTSSKI
+347 SSKI
-360 CAVNLQSNPNAVSS
+360 NRTQSS
-374 ASISTDTAKSTCYQ
+374 AEVAIIAKTSTSLPNVTTKGTWSCNGKSGNLEASQ
-388 KPISSVNSY
+388 SEQI
-397 YFIPDGSKLIRVEWS
+397 IRVSLSNENQQTLSITYNDNTGLS
-412 SVTGNIGE
+412 SDQTTKIKIPAFAPIFFVNRYGAGVGGVKANSNASFIVSGRASFETLGQYAGTVTNFDTTLTEGEYIISGTNLTGAPYTGNI
-420 PITYD
+420 
-425 LYVAYGSDSWTL
+425 YGKL
-437 LQSNLTT
+437 I
-444 TYYNHAV
+444 V
-451 PKQTSSKTIKYRVVT
+451 K
-466 KTSYGTSASKDTA
+466 
-479 AQTLHYYNVPTITTG
+479 
-494 AITRSSTSATVSVT
+494 
-508 VVTKTSLTG
+508 
-517 VTTVGTWVCNN
+517 
-528 KGTSTAVCSGNLGTS
+528 
-543 QAAQNISITG
+543 
-553 LTEQGQYDLK
+553 
-563 ITYKDNTIFSTN
+563 
-575 VTTSAIS
+575 
-582 IGQMASVF
+582 
-590 FVNKYGVGVNGNVAT
+590 VN
-605 ADRNLSVRGSIAL
+605 
-618 TAPNNSYTRT
+618 
-628 AIKTYNGDGNGMGM
+628 
-642 AIGSGGMLA
+642 
-651 IGSGESAA
+651 
-659 EILEET
+659 
-665 GDSSIM
+665 
-671 NGRTMATEQT
+671 
-681 YITSDNGVYFASNC
+681 
-695 NTIANKKIGVFNN
+695 
-708 SGNLHVPGAM
+708 
-718 YVGSDGGTG
+718 DGGTHNNQNNWIWQILYC
-727 GTTNYRVYAQN
+727 TESTLVYKRSKTNANKWTAWCQEYN
-738 FKPTPADIGALALTG
+738 SINKPSPSDIGALSLSG

-760 QIRNDDANTHNST
+760 QIRNADANTHNST

-873 WIMPSDDIDSSNDE
+873 WIMPSDDINSSNDE
-887 VVLGTIA
+887 VILGTIA

-903 GAAWNKAFS
+903 GAAWNRAFS

-928 DLNGLYHESNCLTS
+928 DLNVLYHESNCLTS
-942 YTAPNRPENYCYIRT
+942 DTAPNRPENYCYIRT

-1000 QRNIY
+1000 HRNIY

>member
-9 FGSSPSAAYEL
+9 FGSSPVAAYEL
-20 HAAQTAGSGNNRTV
+20 HAAQTAGSGNSRTV
-34 KVTLRLKVNGST
+34 KVTLKLKVNGST
-46 TASKYGYG
+46 TTSKYGYG

-65 SATTAIK
+65 SATAKVK

-85 FSQTLTVNV
+85 FSQSLTVDV

-143 INVRQGSSASGTLLS
+143 INVRQGGSASGTLLS

-182 LTYGLN
+182 FIYALN
-188 HRINGGNWSQ
+188 HRINGGNWIQ
-198 IDFGTDRAHSYSIG
+198 IDWSTDRVHSYSIG
-212 AGNQGQTLEYYVDVQ
+212 AGNQGQTLEYYVDAK
-227 DNGGLWSDKIYSAKI
+227 DNGGLWSDKVYSTKI
-242 TKNTFTGSTLNDIAS
+242 TKNTFTGSTLNNISS
-257 IAYNTTSLTLSW
+257 IAYNTSSLTLSW
-269 TSPSNTTSH
+269 SAPSNTTSH
-278 ADKSV
+278 ADKSK
-283 FNFSITCD
+283 FNFTISCD

-326 DLKSKFES
+326 DLKNKFANT
-334 SSYKGNLTFTLTS
+334 SYKGNLTFTLTS
-347 SNAYGSSKTSSKI
+347 SNAYGSSKTSSKV
-360 CAVNLQSNPNAVSS
+360 CAVDLQSTPNAVSS
-374 ASISTDTAKSTCYQ
+374 AIISTDTAKSTCYQ
-388 KPISSVNSY
+388 KPISSVNNY
-397 YFIPDGSKLIRVEWS
+397 FFIPDGSKVIRVEWS
-412 SVTGNIGE
+412 AVTGNIGE
-420 PITYD
+420 AISYD
-425 LYVAYGSDSWTL
+425 VYVAYGTEAWTL

-444 TYYNHAV
+444 TYYNHKV
-451 PKQTSSKTIKYRVVT
+451 PKQTVSRTVKYRVVT
-466 KTSYGTSASKDTA
+466 KTSYGTTAYKDTA
-479 AQTLHYYNVPTITTG
+479 TQTLHYYNIPTITVGT
-494 AITRSSTSATVSVT
+494 ITRASTSATVNVT
-508 VVTKTSLTG
+508 VASKTSLSG
-517 VTTVGTWVCNN
+517 VTTVGTWTCYN
-528 KGTSTAVCSGNLGTS
+528 KGTTTSVSTGNLSTS
-543 QAAQNISITG
+543 QSAQNISVTK
-553 LTEQGQYDLK
+553 LTETGQYDLK
-563 ITYKDNTIFSTN
+563 ITYKDNTIFSSN

-582 IGQMASVF
+582 IGQMAPIF
-590 FVNKYGVGVNGNVAT
+590 FVNKYGAGVGGVKANSNASFIVSGRASFQTLGQNAGTVTDFDTTLTEGEYFVSGTNITGAPYSGNVYGK
-605 ADRNLSVRGSIAL
+605 LVV
-618 TAPNNSYTRT
+618 
-628 AIKTYNGDGNGMGM
+628 K
-642 AIGSGGMLA
+642 
-651 IGSGESAA
+651 
-659 EILEET
+659 
-665 GDSSIM
+665 
-671 NGRTMATEQT
+671 
-681 YITSDNGVYFASNC
+681 V
-695 NTIANKKIGVFNN
+695 
-708 SGNLHVPGAM
+708 
-718 YVGSDGGTG
+718 SDGGTHNNKNNWIWQIFYQTE
-727 GTTNYRVYAQN
+727 GTSVFRRSKTNANQWTAWTKEYDTIN
-738 FKPTPADIGALALTG
+738 KPTPSEIGALPITG

-760 QIRNDDANTHNST
+760 QIKNADANTHNST
-773 YLELYRA
+773 YLDLYRA

-797 RLHTYNAEGNWS
+797 RLHTYDAQGTWS

-822 GKLKMGN
+822 GKIKMGN
-829 AFLSQDTLRLE
+829 AFLNQDTLRLE

-866 DNNSSQL
+866 ENNSSQL
-873 WIMPSDDIDSSNDE
+873 WLMPSDDNGAANDE
-887 VVLGTIA
+887 VILGTIA
-894 NKNGTTDLN
+894 KKNGTTDLN
-903 GAAWNKAFS
+903 GAVWDKAFS
-912 FKMDGTMVINS
+912 FKMDGTMMINS

-942 YTAPNRPENYCYIRT
+942 DTAPNRPENYCYIRT

-972 GSAGRYY
+972 GSDGRYY

-1096 IIKIKQPKDSIYY
+1096 IIKIEQPKDSIYY

>member
-9 FGSSPSAAYEL
+9 FGSGPSAAYEL

-212 AGNQGQTLEYYVDVQ
+212 SGNQGQTLEYYVDVQ
-227 DNGGLWSDKIYSAKI
+227 DNGGLWSNKIYSAKI

-297 ATASNATTSLTFKIV
+297 ATASNTTTSLTFKIV

-360 CAVNLQSNPNAVSS
+360 CAVNLQSNPSAVKS

-451 PKQTSSKTIKYRVVT
+451 PKQTVSRTIKYRVVT
-466 KTSYGTSASKDTA
+466 KTSYGTTAYKDTA
-479 AQTLHYYNVPTITTG
+479 TQTLHYYNIPTITIGT
-494 AITRSSTSATVSVT
+494 ITRTSTTATVNVT
-508 VVTKTSLTG
+508 VASRTSLSG
-517 VTTVGTWVCNN
+517 VTTVGTWTCYK
-528 KGTSTAVCSGNLGTS
+528 KGTSTSVSTGSLGTS
-543 QAAQNISITG
+543 QAAQNISVTS
-553 LTEQGQYDLK
+553 LTESGQYDLK
-563 ITYKDNTIFSTN
+563 ITYKDNTVFSSN
-575 VTTSAIS
+575 VITSAIN
-582 IGQMASVF
+582 IGQMLPVF
-590 FVNKYGVGVNGNVAT
+590 FINKYGIGVNGEM
-605 ADRNLSVRGSIAL
+605 ADANAAVRVKGSVFPYGS
-618 TAPNNSYTRT
+618 
-628 AIKTYNGDGNGMGM
+628 YNGKTVYNSTPLGLS
-642 AIGSGGMLA
+642 IVEQGSGG
-651 IGSGESAA
+651 SSA
-659 EILEET
+659 
-665 GDSSIM
+665 GYPSD
-671 NGRTMATEQT
+671 
-681 YITSDNGVYFASNC
+681 YITTLTVNHN
-695 NTIANKKIGVFNN
+695 ANRQFQISVDI
-708 SGNLHVPGAM
+708 SGNNLYFRGGHV
-718 YVGSDGGTG
+718 
-727 GTTNYRVYAQN
+727 N
-738 FKPTPADIGALALTG
+738 
-753 GTLTGKL
+753 
-760 QIRNDDANTHNST
+760 
-773 YLELYRA
+773 
-780 NGIRGSLITSH
+780 
-791 DSGLGI
+791 
-797 RLHTYNAEGNWS
+797 
-809 FNYVFNTDGTFEA
+809 NTDGTSTGWSAWKKVYHSANKPTKSDVGLGSVNNWGASSSISANSTSQYATTNMVAQVRAEKLNASA
-822 GKLKMGN
+822 GVHNGALTISENSKQLLMGCGTG
-829 AFLSQDTLRLE
+829 DV
-840 KGYGGNYSQIFFKG
+840 FFK
-854 QTNDDG
+854 
-860 RIIHWE
+860 
-866 DNNSSQL
+866 
-873 WIMPSDDIDSSNDE
+873 
-887 VVLGTIA
+887 
-894 NKNGTTDLN
+894 
-903 GAAWNKAFS
+903 
-912 FKMDGTMVINS
+912 NS
-923 KSSHT
+923 KSGGYLQFYDDKTLRIDGVKIGTPQYPIIDRDTTRWFNKIAPVMSDGVMEIGRYIDFHKASSDPADYT
-928 DLNGLYHESNCLTS
+928 VRLDANGSVLWCSTTIQQASDKNMKEDIQYLDEMPMMYSRNSSSMFKDFIKDFRFATFR
-942 YTAPNRPENYCYIRT
+942 YKGAEQGT
-957 FGVNDG
+957 FGFIAQDVEDSPIGQLMVSEFDREIINKKINKVIGTEKTLSFDLSA
-963 YTLQLASYY
+963 YT
-972 GSAGRYY
+972 
-979 IRSQQDTSKSWKVW
+979 TVV
-993 ESIITSD
+993 
-1000 QRNIY
+1000 
-1005 KLRAAGNYM
+1005 
-1014 HIETSNG
+1014 
-1021 AKGINWWESDIKFKN
+1021 AKGLQETIKELDDLKEE
-1036 NIQIID
+1036 
-1042 SSNKENRSLDSEIP
+1042 NKELKNRIIEIE
-1056 GLDLVNKIKHYSFDY
+1056 KR
-1071 DETHNNT
+1071 
-1078 HIDCGYIAQQLEE
+1078 LEE
-1091 IDERL
+1091 
-1096 IIKIKQPKDSIYY
+1096 K
-1109 SEEDK
+1109 
-1114 YTRQPNA
+1114 
-1121 NVIIP
+1121 
-1126 YLSKAI
+1126 
-1132 QELYVKN
+1132 
-1139 IELENRLKDIENSN
+1139 
-1153 IDLK
+1153 

>member
-20 HAAQTAGSGNNRTV
+20 HAVQTAGSGNNRTV

-104 GFQLKRTDGGS
+104 GFQLKRSDGGS

-143 INVRQGSSASGTLLS
+143 INVRQGGSASGTLLS

-212 AGNQGQTLEYYVDVQ
+212 SGNQGQTLEYYVDAK
-227 DNGGLWSDKIYSAKI
+227 DNGGLWSDKIYSTKI

-326 DLKSKFES
+326 DLKNKFES

-360 CAVNLQSNPNAVSS
+360 CAVNLQSNPSAVKS

-397 YFIPDGSKLIRVEWS
+397 YFIPDGKKLIRVEWS

-420 PITYD
+420 SISYD
-425 LYVAYGSDSWTL
+425 VYVAYGSEDWAL

-451 PKQTSSKTIKYRVVT
+451 PKQTVSRTIKYRVVT
-466 KTSYGTSASKDTA
+466 KTSYGTTAYKDTA
-479 AQTLHYYNVPTITTG
+479 TQTLHYYNIPTITIGT
-494 AITRSSTSATVSVT
+494 ITRTSTAATVNITVT
-508 VVTKTSLTG
+508 SRTSLSG
-517 VTTVGTWVCNN
+517 VTTVGTWTCYN
-528 KGTSTAVCSGNLGTS
+528 KGTSTSVSTGSLGTS
-543 QAAQNISITG
+543 QAAQNISVTS
-553 LTEQGQYDLK
+553 LTESGQYDLK
-563 ITYKDNTIFSTN
+563 ITYKDNTVFSSN
-575 VTTSAIS
+575 VITSAIN
-582 IGQMASVF
+582 IGQMLPVF
-590 FVNKYGVGVNGNVAT
+590 FINKYGIGVNGEMANDNAAVRVKGSVFPYGSHNGLT
-605 ADRNLSVRGSIAL
+605 DYNSTPIGLSIVEQGTGGS
-618 TAPNNSYTRT
+618 
-628 AIKTYNGDGNGMGM
+628 
-642 AIGSGGMLA
+642 
-651 IGSGESAA
+651 SA
-659 EILEET
+659 
-665 GDSSIM
+665 GYPSD
-671 NGRTMATEQT
+671 
-681 YITSDNGVYFASNC
+681 YITTLTVKHS
-695 NTIANKKIGVFNN
+695 ANRQFQISVDN
-708 SGNLHVPGAM
+708 SGNNLYFRGAHINNT
-718 YVGSDGGTG
+718 DGTSTG
-727 GTTNYRVYAQN
+727 WSAWKKVYHSAN
-738 FKPTPADIGALALTG
+738 KPTPSDIGALPITG

-760 QIRNDDANTHNST
+760 QIRNADANTHNST

-829 AFLSQDTLRLE
+829 AFLSQDTIRLE

-873 WIMPSDDIDSSNDE
+873 WIMPSDDINSANDE
-887 VVLGTIA
+887 VILGTIA
-894 NKNGTTDLN
+894 KKNGTTDLN
-903 GAAWNKAFS
+903 GATWDRAFS

-942 YTAPNRPENYCYIRT
+942 DTAPNRPENYCYIRT
-957 FGVNDG
+957 FGINDG

-993 ESIITSD
+993 ENIITSD

-1014 HIETSNG
+1014 HIETNNG

>member
-9 FGSSPSAAYEL
+9 FGSSPVAAYEL
-20 HAAQTAGSGNNRTV
+20 HAAQTAGSGNSRTV
-34 KVTLRLKVNGST
+34 KVTLKLKVNGST

-85 FSQTLTVNV
+85 FSQTLTVDV

-104 GFQLKRTDGGS
+104 GFQLKRSDGGS
-115 TSWNQT
+115 SSWNQT
-121 ITGTFSVDK
+121 ITGNFTVDK

-136 FPTAQQY
+136 FPTGQQY
-143 INVRQGSSASGTLLS
+143 LNIKQGNNSSGALLS
-158 GIIPENISTVYIEW
+158 GIIPENISNVYLEW

-182 LTYGLN
+182 LTYSLN

-198 IDFGTDRAHSYSIG
+198 IDSGTDRAHSYSIG
-212 AGNQGQTLEYYVDVQ
+212 TGNQGQTLEYYVDVK
-227 DNGGLWSDKIYSAKI
+227 DNGGLWSDKVYSTKI
-242 TKNTFTGSTLNDIAS
+242 TKNTFTGSTLNNISS
-257 IAYNTTSLTLSW
+257 IAYNTSSLTLSW
-269 TSPSNTTSH
+269 SAPSNTTSH
-278 ADKSV
+278 ADKSK
-283 FNFSITCD
+283 FNFAISCD

-297 ATASNATTSLTFKIV
+297 ATASNTATSLTFKIV

-326 DLKSKFES
+326 DLKNKFADT
-334 SSYKGNLTFTLTS
+334 SYKGNLTFTLTS
-347 SNAYGSSKTSSKI
+347 SNAYGSSKTSSKV
-360 CAVNLQSNPNAVSS
+360 CAVNLQSTPNAVSS
-374 ASISTDTAKSTCYQ
+374 AIISTDTAKSTCYQ

-397 YFIPDGSKLIRVEWS
+397 FFIPDGSKVIRVEWS
-412 SVTGNIGE
+412 AVTGNIGE
-420 PITYD
+420 PISYD
-425 LYVAYGSDSWTL
+425 VYVAYGSEGWSL
-437 LQSNLTT
+437 IQSNLTT
-444 TYYNHAV
+444 TYYNHTV
-451 PKQTSSKTIKYRVVT
+451 PKQTVSRTVKYRVVT

-479 AQTLHYYNVPTITTG
+479 AQTLHYYNAPTITIG
-494 AITRSSTSATVSVT
+494 AITRASTSATVNVT
-508 VVTKTSLTG
+508 VASKTSLSD
-517 VTTVGTWVCNN
+517 VTTVGTWTCYN
-528 KGTSTAVCSGNLGTS
+528 KGTTTSVSTGNLSTS
-543 QAAQNISITG
+543 QSAQNISITG

-563 ITYKDNTIFSTN
+563 ITYKDNTIFSSN

-582 IGQMASVF
+582 IGQMAPIF
-590 FVNKYGVGVNGNVAT
+590 FVNKYGIGINGKQANSTYSLFVNGRGCISDGLMLPDNIGIRDSSGRIFLRNNGTSTVLSASNGTIYFRPQGDGAGANQAT
-605 ADRNLSVRGSIAL
+605 LNPSGIFN
-618 TAPNNSYTRT
+618 APN
-628 AIKTYNGDGNGMGM
+628 IQVGGNNVYHTGRKP
-642 AIGSGGMLA
+642 
-651 IGSGESAA
+651 SAA
-659 EILEET
+659 
-665 GDSSIM
+665 D
-671 NGRTMATEQT
+671 
-681 YITSDNGVYFASNC
+681 V
-695 NTIANKKIGVFNN
+695 
-708 SGNLHVPGAM
+708 
-718 YVGSDGGTG
+718 
-727 GTTNYRVYAQN
+727 
-738 FKPTPADIGALALTG
+738 GALPITG

-760 QIRNDDANTHNST
+760 QIKNADANTHDSS

-780 NGIRGSLITSH
+780 NGARGCFITSH
-791 DSGLGI
+791 TNGLGI
-797 RLHTYNAEGNWS
+797 RLHTYDAEGTWS
-809 FNYVFNTDGTFEA
+809 SHYVFNTDGTFETS
-822 GKLKMGN
+822 KLKMGN
-829 AFLSQDTLRLE
+829 AFLDSSTLRLE

-873 WIMPSDDIDSSNDE
+873 WLMPSDDNGVASDE
-887 VVLGTIA
+887 VILGTISK
-894 NKNGTTDLN
+894 KNGTTDLS
-903 GAAWNKAFS
+903 GGTWNRAFS
-912 FKMDGTMVINS
+912 FVMDGTMKINS
-923 KSSHT
+923 KSSAT

-942 YTAPNRPENYCYIRT
+942 DTAPNRPENYCYVRT

-963 YTLQLASYY
+963 YTMQLASYY
-972 GSAGRYY
+972 GVAGRYY
-979 IRSQQDTSKSWKVW
+979 IRSQQDTSRSWKVW

-1014 HIETSNG
+1014 HIETNNG

-1096 IIKIKQPKDSIYY
+1096 IIKIEQPKDSIYY

-1132 QELYVKN
+1132 QELYAKN